1 MTSTVLPRRIR
12 RTWLIGLGS
21 LLRELIEAHRRR
33 RDVAQL
39 ESLPDYMLRDIG
51 ISRSEIG
58 RTVRDG
64 RDDRGA

>member
-1 MTSTVLPRRIR
+1 
-12 RTWLIGLGS
+12 LGS